1 MARRQINP
9 DRVSQFSD
17 GVFAVLI
24 TILVLQVGPPKATS
38 FSALLPLWPTGLSYL
53 VNYVFIAIV

>member
-24 TILVLQVGPPKATS
+24 TILVLQLGRR
-38 FSALLPLWPTGLSYL
+38 
-53 VNYVFIAIV
+53 